1 MIFIP
6 RSQGCM
12 IHSQKKS
19 RQRPQQS
26 FLGEIARYKLPIPG
40 VTLVCYYET
49 ACLYIYVWNRRLPLN
64 MVTAVRKTQ
73 TFYVTLVKP
82 EGNTG

>member
-1 MIFIP
+1 
-6 RSQGCM
+6 M

-40 VTLVCYYET
+40 VTLVYYYET
-49 ACLYIYVWNRRLPLN
+49 ACLYLCMETPTSAQYGHSREENAGVLCYPSETRR
-64 MVTAVRKTQ
+64 
-73 TFYVTLVKP
+73 
-82 EGNTG
+82 

>member
-1 MIFIP
+1 
-6 RSQGCM
+6 M

-40 VTLVCYYET
+40 VTLVYYYET
-49 ACLYIYVWNRRLPLN
+49 ACRRLPLN

-73 TFYVTLVKP
+73 AFYVTLVKP
-82 EGNTG
+82 DGNTG